1 MDGSVSV
8 IFRYYPVMAR
18 PPRLPDTEIQQVID
32 ELRARRGTITGLELR
47 AELQRRHG
55 HPGGVTRIYRLLQQ
69 SALTRPAP
77 PPAPPPPATSDLAE
91 LQSQLAAALERSRLA
106 EHREEAHQA
115 RWAGEIHAL
124 REQVRTL
131 HDASHRLAVLEADLR
146 DRSRELAAAYHR
158 IADLESQ
165 LR

>member
-1 MDGSVSV
+1 
-8 IFRYYPVMAR
+8 MAR
-18 PPRLPDTEIQQVID
+18 PPRLPDTEIEQFID

-55 HPGGVTRIYRLLQQ
+55 HRGGVTRIYRLLQQ
-69 SALTRPAP
+69 STRTRPAP
-77 PPAPPPPATSDLAE
+77 PAAPPSPATSDLAE
-91 LQSQLAAALERSRLA
+91 LQSQLAAALERARLA

-115 RWAGEIHAL
+115 RWAGEIHQL

-131 HDASHRLAVLEADLR
+131 HDASHRLTILEADLR

>member
-1 MDGSVSV
+1 
-8 IFRYYPVMAR
+8 MAR

-55 HPGGVTRIYRLLQQ
+55 HPGGVTRIYRLLRQ

-77 PPAPPPPATSDLAE
+77 PLTPPPPATGDLVE
-91 LQSQLAAALERSRLA
+91 LQSQLTAALERARLA
-106 EHREEAHQA
+106 EHREETHQA
-115 RWAGEIHAL
+115 RWAGEIHQL

-131 HDASHRLAVLEADLR
+131 HDASHRLTILEADLR